1 MIILSSSLISPGMG
15 TIICIW
21 VIIIALPIII
31 PLYIKW
37 LIWLFR
43 KKKLLY

>member
-1 MIILSSSLISPGMG
+1 MIILSSLISPGMG
-15 TIICIW
+15 TIIW

-43 KKKLLY
+43 KKK